1 MCASTR
7 ASASTDGACEKP
19 MNELAP
25 LPHDLTPAPTAPG
38 RSDRPAGRG
47 RLAAFLDSDLL
58 HSFLRSMLVVLA
70 ALLTVA
76 MVSAAFLA
84 PLIAP
89 HDPYDL
95 KSLSLLDANTPP
107 AWEKDGDRH
116 FLLGTDDQG
125 RDILSTILY

>member
-58 HSFLRSMLVVLA
+58 HSFLRSKLVVLA
-70 ALLTVA
+70 ALLPGT
-76 MVSAAFLA
+76 MVRAAFLA
-84 PLIAP
+84 PPLA
-89 HDPYDL
+89 
-95 KSLSLLDANTPP
+95 PP
-107 AWEKDGDRH
+107 APYGSKSRS
-116 FLLGTDDQG
+116 
-125 RDILSTILY
+125 RPAP

>member
-1 MCASTR
+1 
-7 ASASTDGACEKP
+7 

-25 LPHDLTPAPTAPG
+25 LTQDLKSPPPARGPG
-38 RSDRPAGRG
+38 ARSAARSRV
-47 RLAAFLDSDLL
+47 AAFLDSDLL
-58 HSFLRSMLVVLA
+58 HSFLRSKLVVLA

-107 AWEKDGDRH
+107 AWENGGDRS
-116 FLLGTDDQG
+116 FPLGTDDQG
-125 RDILSTILY
+125 RDILSTVLYGTR